1 MNLPIMA
8 DVNTQAVIH
17 APIDAIDV
25 AAWVFGITD
34 AEYKA
39 CSKNHIA
46 AASSFALD
54 GRRMSINVEHVGQ
67 LLVQHYV
74 EDLAERQHCRL
85 LSWSNAFGPTISDRG
100 NDNVLWEFWIEA
112 IDAQTTRFTN
122 RIQAQAAP
130 GWEASLAKAGISLE
144 QAQRQL
150 VSVISAQTRKRRLCS
165 PSISKRRHVQDVGDS
180 ALN

>member
-8 DVNTQAVIH
+8 DVRTQAVIN

-25 AAWVFGITD
+25 TAWVFGITD
-34 AEYKA
+34 AEYQA

-46 AASSFALD
+46 AAATFAPD

-85 LSWSNAFGPTISDRG
+85 LSWSDAFGPTISDRG

-122 RIQAQAAP
+122 RIQAQAVP
-130 GWEASLAKAGISLE
+130 GWEDSLVKAGINLE

-150 VSVISAQTRKRRLCS
+150 ASVISAHNAEETPLFAIDIEKKARAGRW
-165 PSISKRRHVQDVGDS
+165 G
-180 ALN
+180 

>member
-8 DVNTQAVIH
+8 DVRTQAVVNS
-17 APIDAIDV
+17 PIDAIDV
-25 AAWVFGITD
+25 TAWVFGITD
-34 AEYKA
+34 AEYQA

-46 AASSFALD
+46 AAATFAPD
-54 GRRMSINVEHVGQ
+54 GLRMSINVEHVGQ

-85 LSWSNAFGPTISDRG
+85 LSWSDTFGPAITDRG
-100 NDNVLWEFWIEA
+100 NINVLWEFWIEA

-122 RIQAQAAP
+122 RIQAQAVP
-130 GWEASLAKAGISLE
+130 GWEDGLVKAGINLE

-150 VSVISAQTRKRRLCS
+150 ASVISAHNAEETPLFAIDIEKKARAGRWE
-165 PSISKRRHVQDVGDS
+165 
-180 ALN
+180 